1 MTQENPI
8 FRVESATTF
17 KPKVI
22 KKDDYSKLS
31 KESERLLSF
40 YPDYVEVAKTKKK
53 GKQDVK
59 RLIRLSDVTAVKTDE
74 KHKDLLRV
82 FVNNKGKNECHQMS
96 ILNSGDF
103 QSAKDYFERK
113 AQNGGGGNASPTE
126 AVQTVQQSSSI
137 VSEKPSLKKPPSM
150 TVRNDQGRGFS
161 ASEVFRASESQGES
175 RRETNSVSNVQ
186 YNQHLSIARDG
197 YKPSVRMSGVDE
209 FSDMVQSYVETNE
222 RPRSS
227 RLRSYAYYDDSQ
239 EEITGGGGVGGG
251 GDDFNSEF
259 DVQTQNPRYRTS
271 YVHSHGRHSHVGSA
285 RPYYMRGGSVTPAS
299 TVYTEEGFRH
309 YPRRNYDDAYYSEQG
324 EEAYSVGYDSESD
337 RTLIGRPVKPRS
349 IPYYTPFIAIN
360 NHKNSY
366 W

>member
-22 KKDDYSKLS
+22 KKDDYSKLN

-59 RLIRLSDVTAVKTDE
+59 RLIRLSDVTEVKTDE

-82 FVNNKGKNECHQMS
+82 FVNNKGKNECHQIS

-126 AVQTVQQSSSI
+126 ALQVAHQPPSV
-137 VSEKPSLKKPPSM
+137 VSEKPSLKKPPSLA
-150 TVRNDQGRGFS
+150 VKNDQGRGFS

-175 RRETNSVSNVQ
+175 KRETNSVSNVQ
-186 YNQHLSIARDG
+186 YNQHLSVARDG
-197 YKPSVRMSGVDE
+197 YRPSVRMSGVDE

-227 RLRSYAYYDDSQ
+227 KLRSYAYYDDSQ
-239 EEITGGGGVGGG
+239 EEVTGGG

-259 DVQTQNPRYRTS
+259 DAQTQNPRYRTS
-271 YVHSHGRHSHVGSA
+271 YVHSYGRHSHVGST
-285 RPYYMRGGSVTPAS
+285 RRHYMRGGSVTPSS
-299 TVYTEEGFRH
+299 TVYTEEGYRH
-309 YPRRNYDDAYYSEQG
+309 YPRGSYDEAYDSEQG
-324 EEAYSVGYDSESD
+324 EETYPVDYESESD

-360 NHKNSY
+360 NHKNTY